1 MRNENLYDRGFL
13 VHYDDG
19 TSSLHRTPINY
30 IPSVADEYHTI
41 TEDETLM
48 EIAQAKL
55 GSQHL
60 WYLLA
65 DINDIEDI
73 FSLTLGDVIVIPSLD
88 ILDSIYG

>member
-13 VHYDDG
+13 VHYTDG
-19 TSSLHRTPINY
+19 TSSFHRTPINY
-30 IPSVADEYHTI
+30 ISSVADEYHTI
-41 TEDETLM
+41 TEGETLM

-65 DINDIEDI
+65 DINDIEDT
-73 FSLTLGDVIVIPSLD
+73 FNLTLGDVIVIPSLD